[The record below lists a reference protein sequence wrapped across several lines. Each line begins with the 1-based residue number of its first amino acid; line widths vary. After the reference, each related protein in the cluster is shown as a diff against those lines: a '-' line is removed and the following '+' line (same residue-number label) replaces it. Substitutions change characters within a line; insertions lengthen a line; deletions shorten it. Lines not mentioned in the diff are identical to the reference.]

1 MVAPWESLSQS
12 SGQVCPACA
21 VAALVARYGRRN
33 GPRLPYDLTA
43 GISGRVVFPA
53 LGNGPPETVAALPQ
67 QTPGPQRRMADPD
80 RREAKAP
87 VRQENRPW
95 AAATAHPSL

>member
-1 MVAPWESLSQS
+1 MAA
-12 SGQVCPACA
+12 GTARACHMTSPP
-21 VAALVARYGRRN
+21 VL
-33 GPRLPYDLTA
+33 
-43 GISGRVVFPA
+43 SGRVVFPA